1 MKKHMDPKTGE
12 TGRCSAKSPETC
24 PVVKDLPAEEQ
35 AAFHFDSSHE
45 TLLRGALEQ
54 RVQARNGWSN
64 VESVRREK
72 PEIEASPEV
81 SAKELL
87 ARGASGKSVRD
98 ALRAENPEWSHAQVH
113 AVYSSMVKKGAV
125 LDEAKNPKDVGPS
138 NSKPGLATRPVPP
151 ESTPPPATGKKP
163 VPKPAPTELNLVSER
178 MQEEYV
184 RTYNNQKKAL
194 AEVQQTL
201 VNWRQQHPV
210 RGESEEEHV
219 TRKRLERNI
228 GIHKEMLAEYQIQ
241 LEDAGLGHKIPDE
254 GNVLRVR
261 NRAQQILF
269 MKELRGQISDGMWEN
284 TVPFNHW
291 AAWSNT
297 KVVVDPKN
305 LGRNFSVAKD
315 NYQLNAK
322 ALLSVVGDRMVGEVQ
337 KGGNPDYTEKD
348 MAADLKELRQIFKTS
363 RSSLEA

>member
-1 MKKHMDPKTGE
+1 M
-12 TGRCSAKSPETC
+12 
-24 PVVKDLPAEEQ
+24 
-35 AAFHFDSSHE
+35 
-45 TLLRGALEQ
+45 
-54 RVQARNGWSN
+54 
-64 VESVRREK
+64 
-72 PEIEASPEV
+72 
-81 SAKELL
+81 
-87 ARGASGKSVRD
+87 
-98 ALRAENPEWSHAQVH
+98 
-113 AVYSSMVKKGAV
+113 
-125 LDEAKNPKDVGPS
+125 
-138 NSKPGLATRPVPP
+138 SKV
-151 ESTPPPATGKKP
+151 
-163 VPKPAPTELNLVSER
+163 
-178 MQEEYV
+178 
-184 RTYNNQKKAL
+184 
-194 AEVQQTL
+194 
-201 VNWRQQHPV
+201 W
-210 RGESEEEHV
+210 
-219 TRKRLERNI
+219 